1 MSVIEAAREL
11 ASHSSVYLKLKSRF
25 ISTSGEEGLYKIKL
39 NIKCSIYSFTFVL
52 VRRFLFSLPQPT
64 RWF

>member
-11 ASHSSVYLKLKSRF
+11 ESHSSVYLKLKSRF

-39 NIKCSIYSFTFVL
+39 NIKCSIYSL
-52 VRRFLFSLPQPT
+52 VNDKVGSDSAP
-64 RWF
+64 